1 MQSIEL
7 EDHAWRGPS
16 VRRRLI
22 QTVLPLIFCA
32 VPALAALLIAAAL
45 PAQARNFYLERLT
58 PLDLLILALGGSI
71 FVVQMLLG
79 WTALQWRGGNFDE
92 RPDRWLSNLAQ
103 AAEWFPLLGLIGTVA
118 GILQTFSS
126 IKGPTPPA
134 QIIQLYA
141 PAITATGSGL
151 FMALINILP
160 SWVVLLGRDIIRS
173 LGGDAPPPDAF
184 SDSRIAETPR
194 GETARR

>member
-1 MQSIEL
+1 M
-7 EDHAWRGPS
+7 
-16 VRRRLI
+16 RRRLI
-22 QTVLPLIFCA
+22 QTVLPLVFCA
-32 VPALAALLIAAAL
+32 VPALAAALIAAAL
-45 PAQARNFYLERLT
+45 PAKARNFYLERLT
-58 PLDLLILALGGSI
+58 PLDGLILGLGGAI
-71 FVVQMLLG
+71 FLVQMLLA
-79 WTALQWRGGNFDE
+79 WTALQWRGGSFDE
-92 RPDRWLSNLAQ
+92 RPDRWLSNWAQ

-173 LGGDAPPPDAF
+173 LGGDAPPPDALAADTYR
-184 SDSRIAETPR
+184 SAER
-194 GETARR
+194 VHR